1 MSYMKLLA
9 QMSHDKHTT
18 VASLNAFK
26 TALLRAQSKGDS
38 YVIYQGEI
46 WTPQQVEGIIALLSK
61 KVKEYDTLHR
71 SEESNSS
78 E

>member
-9 QMSHDKHTT
+9 QMSHDRQTT
-18 VASLNAFK
+18 IASLNGFK
-26 TALLRAQSKGDS
+26 NALLRSKAKETS

-46 WTPQQVEGIIALLSK
+46 WTPTQVEGIIALLDK

-71 SEESNSS
+71 SEKSVSS